1 MSHRT
6 PQHRPPATPDAAP
19 ALRKASGP
27 GKERLNAMSAALNT
41 APAVQRLATMAP
53 NRTGMPDNL
62 KAGVEAMSGMSLD
75 HVRVHRNSPKPAQLN
90 AHAYAQGS
98 DIHLAPGQERH
109 LPHEAWH
116 VVQQAQG
123 RVKPTMQMKGNVPVN
138 DDAHLKH
145 EANLMGAKARAGAA
159 QRAPMEDEEVHQA
172 VRATAQRAAVEDE
185 EVHQAVSATTQR
197 AALEDEEV
205 HQAVSATAQRA
216 ALDDEEVHQAMR
228 PTLQRAAV
236 ATSQRPVVQ
245 RAGVKAEMKAG
256 ETSFNEFVHETA
268 AIGTKRS
275 QEATAIYNQYKP
287 LKAGSRN
294 HFADKQDH
302 SGVNKSYGQKNALD
316 KAKRLTHW
324 TSTAVNSAARIY
336 AELLSAMDYN
346 DTVNVNQSEITLGR
360 DTTNEPDVFPSNDT
374 AMEVKRIDSGA
385 QGAVDG
391 HIVKVSQQLG
401 ERRRGP
407 FKTSI
412 KTWIAKIQ
420 IDNAENPWPY
430 TPVTLAKA
438 IRSNNVDVD
447 TMGYNRIIKYED
459 TEVHIKYL
467 VASRNPAIGSFAVDT

>member
-53 NRTGMPDNL
+53 NRTGLPDNL

-75 HVRVHRNSPKPAQLN
+75 HVRVHRNSSKPAQLN

-98 DIHLAPGQERH
+98 DIHLAPGHDRH

-138 DDAHLKH
+138 DDAHLEH
-145 EANLMGAKARAGAA
+145 EADLMGAKALAGAA
-159 QRAPMEDEEVHQA
+159 QRAP
-172 VRATAQRAAVEDE
+172 
-185 EVHQAVSATTQR
+185 
-197 AALEDEEV
+197 LEDEEV

-256 ETSFNEFVHETA
+256 ETSFNEFVHEPA

-275 QEATAIYNQYKP
+275 QVATAIYNQYKP

-302 SGVNKSYGQKNALD
+302 SGVNKSYGQKIALD